1 MSSIINSAMSGLS
14 AAQAALSTTSNNI
27 SNYTVAGYSRQTTVL
42 AQASSTLQGN
52 SYYGN
57 GVNITGVQREYDA
70 FIATQLRGSSANYSA
85 VNTQHSQISNI
96 DDLLSTSTTSLSTSL
111 QGFFTN
117 LQNVVSNA
125 NDPSARQ
132 SMLSNAQG
140 LVSQFQTSA
149 QYLNNMQNSV
159 NADVGS
165 SVKQVNTITS
175 QIADLNKQIG
185 KLSTANGAAPND
197 LLDKRDQLVNTLN
210 NVVGV
215 TVSQQDGGYT
225 VSMANGLTLVN
236 GDKSHDLVAMPSSS
250 DPTRTTIGYV
260 DKQAGNVEIPEK
272 LITTGSLGG
281 LLAFRTQDLDLAQ
294 NQLGQLAAAFTTSF
308 NDVHKQ
314 GFDSKGNQGVDF
326 FNIGSPLVVS
336 NNKNS
341 TAASV
346 TAEWTDTSA
355 LKATNYNVS
364 FDGTNWS
371 ATRASDSTA
380 VTITQGTDTSGNT
393 TLSFD
398 GLKLTVAGTPA
409 PAAKDS
415 FLVKP
420 VQNVVNDMSVAI
432 TSETQVAAAGAVGG
446 ESDNRNAQKLLGLQD
461 AKLVG
466 GNATL
471 SQAYA
476 TLVSSVGNKTSS
488 LATTSDTQKSVV
500 SQLTDRQQ
508 SVSGVN
514 LDEEY
519 ANLTKY
525 QQYYMANAQVL
536 QTASTVFNALINIR

>member
-1 MSSIINSAMSGLS
+1 MSGLS

-42 AQASSTLQGN
+42 AQANSTLQGN

-85 VNTQHSQISNI
+85 VSTQHSQISNI

-159 NADVGS
+159 NADVDS
-165 SVKQVNTITS
+165 SIKQVNTITS

-225 VSMANGLTLVN
+225 VAMANGLTLVN

-326 FNIGSPLVVS
+326 FNIGSPIVVGNS
-336 NNKNS
+336 KNS

-355 LKATNYNVS
+355 LKASNYTVS
-364 FDGTNWS
+364 YDGNNWT

-380 VTITQGTDTSGNT
+380 VTITPGTDASGNT

-420 VQNVVNDMSVAI
+420 VQNAINDMSVAI
-432 TSETQVAAAGAVGG
+432 TSESQVAAAGAVGG
-446 ESDNRNAQKLLGLQD
+446 ESDNRNAQKLLNLQD
-461 AKLVG
+461 LKLVG

-476 TLVSSVGNKTSS
+476 TIVSSVGNKTSS
-488 LATTSDTQKSVV
+488 LETTSTTQKSVV
-500 SQLTDRQQ
+500 SQLTQRQQ

>member
-380 VTITQGTDTSGNT
+380 VTITPGTDASGNT

-432 TSETQVAAAGAVGG
+432 TSESQVAAAGAVGG

>member
-42 AQASSTLQGN
+42 AQANSTLQGN

-85 VNTQHSQISNI
+85 VSTQHSQISNI

-159 NADVGS
+159 NADVDS
-165 SVKQVNTITS
+165 SIKQVNTLTS

-225 VSMANGLTLVN
+225 VAMANGLTLVN
-236 GDKSHDLVAMPSSS
+236 GDKSNDLVAMPSSS

-326 FNIGSPLVVS
+326 FNIGSPIVVGNS
-336 NNKNS
+336 KNS

-355 LKATNYNVS
+355 LKASNYTVS
-364 FDGTNWS
+364 YDGNNWT
-371 ATRASDSTA
+371 ATRASDSAA
-380 VTITQGTDTSGNT
+380 VTITPGTDASGNT

-420 VQNVVNDMSVAI
+420 VQNAINDMSVAI
-432 TSETQVAAAGAVGG
+432 TSESQVAAAGAVGG
-446 ESDNRNAQKLLGLQD
+446 ESDNRNAQKLLNLQD
-461 AKLVG
+461 VKLVG

-476 TLVSSVGNKTSS
+476 TIVSSVGNKTSS
-488 LATTSDTQKSVV
+488 LETTSTTQKSVV
-500 SQLTDRQQ
+500 SQLTQRQQ

>member
-42 AQASSTLQGN
+42 AQANSTLQGN

-85 VNTQHSQISNI
+85 VSTQHSQISNI

-159 NADVGS
+159 NADVDS
-165 SVKQVNTITS
+165 SIKQVNTITS

-225 VSMANGLTLVN
+225 VAMANGLTLVN

-326 FNIGSPLVVS
+326 FNIGSPIVVGNS
-336 NNKNS
+336 KNS

-355 LKATNYNVS
+355 LKASNYTVS
-364 FDGTNWS
+364 YDGNNWI

-380 VTITQGTDTSGNT
+380 VTITPGTDASGNT

-420 VQNVVNDMSVAI
+420 VQNAINDMSVAI
-432 TSETQVAAAGAVGG
+432 TSESQVAAAGAVGG
-446 ESDNRNAQKLLGLQD
+446 ESDNRNAQKLLNLQD
-461 AKLVG
+461 VKLVG

-476 TLVSSVGNKTSS
+476 TIVSSVGNKTSS
-488 LATTSDTQKSVV
+488 LETTSTTQKSVV
-500 SQLTDRQQ
+500 SQLTQRQQ

>member
-42 AQASSTLQGN
+42 AQANSTLQGN

-85 VNTQHSQISNI
+85 VSTQHSQISNI

-159 NADVGS
+159 NADVDS
-165 SVKQVNTITS
+165 SIKQVNTITS

-185 KLSTANGAAPND
+185 KLSTANGAAPNE

-225 VSMANGLTLVN
+225 VAMANGLTLVN

-326 FNIGSPLVVS
+326 FNIGSPIVVGNS
-336 NNKNS
+336 KNS

-355 LKATNYNVS
+355 LKASNYTVS
-364 FDGTNWS
+364 YDGNNWT

-380 VTITQGTDTSGNT
+380 VTITPGTDASGNT

-420 VQNVVNDMSVAI
+420 VQNAINDMSVAI
-432 TSETQVAAAGAVGG
+432 TSESQVAAAGAVGG
-446 ESDNRNAQKLLGLQD
+446 ESDNRNAQKLLNLQD
-461 AKLVG
+461 VKLVG

-476 TLVSSVGNKTSS
+476 TIVSSVGNKTSS
-488 LATTSDTQKSVV
+488 LETTSTTQKSVV
-500 SQLTDRQQ
+500 SQLTQRQQ

>member
-42 AQASSTLQGN
+42 AQANSTLQGN

-85 VNTQHSQISNI
+85 VSTQHSQISNI

-159 NADVGS
+159 NADVDS
-165 SVKQVNTITS
+165 SIKQVNTLTS

-225 VSMANGLTLVN
+225 VAMANGLTLVN

-250 DPTRTTIGYV
+250 DPTRTTIGYI

-326 FNIGSPLVVS
+326 FNIGSPIVVGNS
-336 NNKNS
+336 KNS

-355 LKATNYNVS
+355 LKASNYTVS
-364 FDGTNWS
+364 YDGNNWT
-371 ATRASDSTA
+371 ATRASDSAA
-380 VTITQGTDTSGNT
+380 VTITPGTDASGNT

-420 VQNVVNDMSVAI
+420 VQNAINDMSVAI
-432 TSETQVAAAGAVGG
+432 TSESQVAAAGAVGG
-446 ESDNRNAQKLLGLQD
+446 ESDNRNAQKLLNLQD
-461 AKLVG
+461 VKLVG

-476 TLVSSVGNKTSS
+476 TIVSSVGNKTSS
-488 LATTSDTQKSVV
+488 LETTSTTQKSVV
-500 SQLTDRQQ
+500 SQLTQRQQ

>member
-1 MSSIINSAMSGLS
+1 MSGLS

-27 SNYTVAGYSRQTTVL
+27 TNYTVAGYSRQTTVL
-42 AQASSTLQGN
+42 AQSNSTLQGN

-57 GVNITGVQREYDA
+57 GVNISGVQREYDA
-70 FIATQLRGSSANYSA
+70 FIATQLRGASANYSA
-85 VNTQHSQISNI
+85 VDTQHSQISNI

-132 SMLSNAQG
+132 SILSNAQG

-149 QYLNNMQNSV
+149 QYLNSMQNSV
-159 NADVGS
+159 NADIDS
-165 SVKQVNTITS
+165 NVKQINTFST
-175 QIADLNKQIG
+175 QIADLNKQIA
-185 KLSTANGAAPND
+185 KLTTGNGTAPNE
-197 LLDKRDQLVNTLN
+197 LLDKRDQLVNDLN

-236 GDKSHDLVAMPSSS
+236 GNNSNDLVAMASSS
-250 DPTRTTIGYV
+250 DPTRTTIGYI

-314 GFDSKGNQGVDF
+314 GFDSNGDQGVDF

-336 NNKNS
+336 NSKNS

-355 LKATNYNVS
+355 LKASNYNVS
-364 FDGTNWS
+364 YDGTNWS
-371 ATRASDSTA
+371 ATRASDGTA
-380 VTITQGTDTSGNT
+380 VTMTKATDASGNT

-398 GLKLTVAGTPA
+398 GLKLTVAATPA

-420 VQNVVNDMSVAI
+420 VQNVINDMSVAI
-432 TSETQVAAAGAVGG
+432 TSESQVAAAGAVGG
-446 ESDNRNAQKLLGLQD
+446 ESDNRNAQKLLDLQD
-461 AKLVG
+461 AKLVS

-476 TLVSSVGNKTSS
+476 TIVSSVGNKTSS
-488 LATTSDTQKSVV
+488 LETTSDTQKSVV
-500 SQLTDRQQ
+500 SQLTERQQ

-536 QTASTVFNALINIR
+536 QTASTIFDALINIR

>member
-42 AQASSTLQGN
+42 AQANSTLQGN

-85 VNTQHSQISNI
+85 VSTQHSQISNI

-159 NADVGS
+159 NADVDS
-165 SVKQVNTITS
+165 SIKQVNTITS

-225 VSMANGLTLVN
+225 VAMANGLTLVN

-308 NDVHKQ
+308 NDAHKQ

-326 FNIGSPLVVS
+326 FNIGSPIVVGNS
-336 NNKNS
+336 KNS

-355 LKATNYNVS
+355 LKASNYTVS
-364 FDGTNWS
+364 YDGNNWT

-380 VTITQGTDTSGNT
+380 VTITPGTDASGNT

-398 GLKLTVAGTPA
+398 GLKLTVASTPA

-420 VQNVVNDMSVAI
+420 VQNAINDMSVAI
-432 TSETQVAAAGAVGG
+432 TSESQVAAAGAVGG
-446 ESDNRNAQKLLGLQD
+446 ESDNRNAQKLLNLQD
-461 AKLVG
+461 VKLVG

-476 TLVSSVGNKTSS
+476 TIVSSVGNKTSS
-488 LATTSDTQKSVV
+488 LETTSTTQKSVV
-500 SQLTDRQQ
+500 SQLTQRQQ

>member
-42 AQASSTLQGN
+42 AQANSTLQGN

-85 VNTQHSQISNI
+85 VSTQHSQISNI

-159 NADVGS
+159 NADVDS
-165 SVKQVNTITS
+165 SIKQVNTITS

-225 VSMANGLTLVN
+225 VAMANGLTLVN

-250 DPTRTTIGYV
+250 DPTRSTIGYV

-326 FNIGSPLVVS
+326 FNIGSPIVVGNS
-336 NNKNS
+336 KNS

-355 LKATNYNVS
+355 LKASNYTVS
-364 FDGTNWS
+364 YDGNNWT

-380 VTITQGTDTSGNT
+380 VTITPGTDASGNT

-420 VQNVVNDMSVAI
+420 VQNAINDMSVAI
-432 TSETQVAAAGAVGG
+432 TSESQVAAAGAVGG
-446 ESDNRNAQKLLGLQD
+446 ESDNRNAQKLLNLQD
-461 AKLVG
+461 VKLVG

-476 TLVSSVGNKTSS
+476 TIVSSVGNKTSS
-488 LATTSDTQKSVV
+488 LETTSTTQKSVV
-500 SQLTDRQQ
+500 SQLTQRQQ

>member
-42 AQASSTLQGN
+42 AQANSTLQGN

-85 VNTQHSQISNI
+85 VSTQHSQISNI

-159 NADVGS
+159 NADVDS
-165 SVKQVNTITS
+165 SIKQVNTLTS

-225 VSMANGLTLVN
+225 VAMANGLTLVN

-326 FNIGSPLVVS
+326 FNIGSPIVVGNS
-336 NNKNS
+336 KNS

-355 LKATNYNVS
+355 LKASNYTVS
-364 FDGTNWS
+364 YDGNNWT
-371 ATRASDSTA
+371 ATRASDSAA
-380 VTITQGTDTSGNT
+380 VTITPGTDASGNT

-420 VQNVVNDMSVAI
+420 VQNVINDMSVAI
-432 TSETQVAAAGAVGG
+432 TSESQVAAAGAVGG
-446 ESDNRNAQKLLGLQD
+446 ESDNRNAQKLLNLQD
-461 AKLVG
+461 VKLVG

-476 TLVSSVGNKTSS
+476 TIVSSVGNKTSS
-488 LATTSDTQKSVV
+488 LETTSTTQKSVV
-500 SQLTDRQQ
+500 SQLTQRQQ

>member
-42 AQASSTLQGN
+42 AQANSTLQGN

-85 VNTQHSQISNI
+85 VSTQHSQISNI

-159 NADVGS
+159 NADVDS
-165 SVKQVNTITS
+165 SIKQVNTITS

-225 VSMANGLTLVN
+225 VAMANGLTLVN

-326 FNIGSPLVVS
+326 FNIGSPIVVGNS
-336 NNKNS
+336 KNS

-355 LKATNYNVS
+355 LKASNYTVS
-364 FDGTNWS
+364 YDGNNWT

-380 VTITQGTDTSGNT
+380 VTITPGTDASGNT

-420 VQNVVNDMSVAI
+420 VQNAINDMSVAI
-432 TSETQVAAAGAVGG
+432 TSESQVAAAGAVGG
-446 ESDNRNAQKLLGLQD
+446 ESDNRNAQKLLNLQD
-461 AKLVG
+461 VKLVG

-476 TLVSSVGNKTSS
+476 TIVSSVGNKTSS
-488 LATTSDTQKSVV
+488 LETTSTTQKSVV
-500 SQLTDRQQ
+500 SQLTQRQQ

-536 QTASTVFNALINIR
+536 QTASTVFNALINVR

>member
-42 AQASSTLQGN
+42 AQANSTLQGN

-85 VNTQHSQISNI
+85 VSTQHSQISNI

-159 NADVGS
+159 NADVDS
-165 SVKQVNTITS
+165 SIKQVNTITS

-225 VSMANGLTLVN
+225 VAMANGLTLVN

-326 FNIGSPLVVS
+326 FNIGSPIVVGNS
-336 NNKNS
+336 KNS

-355 LKATNYNVS
+355 LKASNYTVS
-364 FDGTNWS
+364 YDGNNWT

-380 VTITQGTDTSGNT
+380 VTITPGTDASGNT

-420 VQNVVNDMSVAI
+420 VQNAINDMSVAI
-432 TSETQVAAAGAVGG
+432 TSESQVAAAGAVGG
-446 ESDNRNAQKLLGLQD
+446 ESDNRNAQKLLNLQD
-461 AKLVG
+461 VKLVG

-476 TLVSSVGNKTSS
+476 TIVSSVGNKTSS
-488 LATTSDTQKSVV
+488 LETTSTTQKSVV
-500 SQLTDRQQ
+500 SQLTQRQQ